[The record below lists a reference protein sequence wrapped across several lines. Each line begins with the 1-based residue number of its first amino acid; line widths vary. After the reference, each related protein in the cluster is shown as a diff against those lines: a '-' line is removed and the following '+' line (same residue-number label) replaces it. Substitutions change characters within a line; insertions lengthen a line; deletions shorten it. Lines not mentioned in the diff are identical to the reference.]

1 VNSAL
6 PLGSGDPRQLG
17 PYAILSRIGGGGMGV
32 VYLGQGRDRRLVA
45 VKVVR
50 ADRTSDPESSTRF
63 RREVRAASGVA
74 GFCTA
79 RVLDADLDA
88 PQPYYVTEYVQG
100 PTLQE
105 AVEDGGPLTGSRLEA
120 FAVGVAEA
128 LEAIHAAGVVHRDLK
143 PSNVL
148 LAREGPKVIDFGIA
162 RTVDATTLTQ
172 TGKIVGSVN
181 WLAPE
186 QLRTGKASEASDV
199 FAWGGLVTFAG
210 TGHPPFGQGAV
221 ATIAHRI
228 LHEEPDLRGLHGRL
242 LEVVRAAMDRDPSR
256 RPSPRL
262 LLESLVGGAAPDPVT
277 AATEVVQRTWMIPR
291 VPAGVAT
298 PPTASRTPPVP
309 ATPPP
314 QATPPAAGWWPDP
327 GPAPVADATVPEPP
341 APRRAARYGPD
352 PGAPAGRP
360 PDGMAPA
367 GEVPPREAGEREPER
382 GARQAYARGTVLAD
396 LLPGGL
402 LRDLALVAAF
412 AVLMMATLDSDD
424 PVSAARVTA
433 PALVGLVGA
442 ALIGRNRAA
451 SGFTLGAVGLYVLGS
466 PPSTGLRTVLGY
478 FVLLVAIGITG
489 TLAGLGRRHKT
500 IGAVVALVVGFTLL
514 QAFLNVV
521 GWDSF
526 HLPKLNLGPLDRFF

>member
-1 VNSAL
+1 VTSAF
-6 PLGSGDPRQLG
+6 PLGSADPRQLG

-32 VYLGQGRDRRLVA
+32 VYLGQARDRRLVA

-50 ADRTSDPESSTRF
+50 ADRTDDPESAARF

-105 AVEDGGPLTGSRLEA
+105 AVEDGGPLTASRLEV

-148 LAREGPKVIDFGIA
+148 LSRDGPKVIDFGIA

-186 QLRTGKASEASDV
+186 QLQTGKASEASDV

-210 TGHPPFGQGAV
+210 TGHPPFGRGMV
-221 ATIAHRI
+221 GTIAHRI

-242 LEVVRAAMDRDPSR
+242 LSAVRAAMDPDPSR
-256 RPSPRL
+256 RPSARA
-262 LLESLVGGAAPDPVT
+262 LLESLVGGMAADPVT
-277 AATEVVQRTWMIPR
+277 AATRVVQRTWMLPPVR
-291 VPAGVAT
+291 ADVAT
-298 PPTASRTPPVP
+298 RPTVP
-309 ATPPP
+309 ATPPTVSATPPTVSALPRSPAP
-314 QATPPAAGWWPDP
+314 QGTPPAAAPPRDTPPASGWWPADDQAATAP
-327 GPAPVADATVPEPP
+327 QPAAS
-341 APRRAARYGPD
+341 
-352 PGAPAGRP
+352 
-360 PDGMAPA
+360 DG
-367 GEVPPREAGEREPER
+367 ESQSER
-382 GARQAYARGTVLAD
+382 GARQPYARGTVLAD

-402 LRDLALVAAF
+402 LRDLALVAGF
-412 AVLMMATLDSDD
+412 ALLMMATLGSDD
-424 PVSAARVTA
+424 PVSAVRITA

-442 ALIGRNRAA
+442 TLIGRNRAA
-451 SGFTLGAVGLYVLGS
+451 SGFTLGAVGLYVLGT
-466 PPSTGLRTVLGY
+466 PPTTGLRTVLGY
-478 FVLLVAIGITG
+478 FVLLVAIGVTG
-489 TLAGLGRRHKT
+489 TLAALGRRHKT
-500 IGAVVALVVGFTLL
+500 IGAVVALVVGLTLL
-514 QAFLNVV
+514 QAFLTAV

-526 HLPKLNLGPLDRFF
+526 HLPRLNLGPLGRFR

>member
-1 VNSAL
+1 
-6 PLGSGDPRQLG
+6 
-17 PYAILSRIGGGGMGV
+17 MGV
-32 VYLGQGRDRRLVA
+32 VYLGQARDRRLVA

-50 ADRTSDPESSTRF
+50 ADRTADPDAAARF

-105 AVEDGGPLTGSRLEA
+105 AVEEGGPLTGTRLEA

-148 LAREGPKVIDFGIA
+148 LSREGPKVIDFGIA
-162 RTVDATTLTQ
+162 RTADATTLTQ

-210 TGHPPFGQGAV
+210 TGHPPFGHGPV
-221 ATIAHRI
+221 GTIAHRI
-228 LHEEPDLRGLHGRL
+228 LHEEPDLRGLQGRL
-242 LEVVRAAMDRDPSR
+242 LEAVRAAMDRDPSR
-256 RPSPRL
+256 RPTPRML
-262 LLESLVGGAAPDPVT
+262 LGSLVGGVADDPVT
-277 AATEVVQRTWMIPR
+277 AATEVVQRTWMLPK
-291 VPAGVAT
+291 VAAGVAT
-298 PPTASRTPPVP
+298 PPTVSVP
-309 ATPPP
+309 RAGSPGATATPPTP
-314 QATPPAAGWWPDP
+314 RTTSPAAAATPPMPPAAGR
-327 GPAPVADATVPEPP
+327 GGYQAPAPERTAVEPP
-341 APRRAARYGPD
+341 APWRAERHGAG
-352 PGAPAGRP
+352 PGAPSGRP
-360 PDGMAPA
+360 PDGMAA
-367 GEVPPREAGEREPER
+367 AAERASRQAEER
-382 GARQAYARGTVLAD
+382 GAGQAYARGTVLAD

-402 LRDLALVAAF
+402 LRDLGLVAGF
-412 AVLMMATLDSDD
+412 ALLMLATLDSDD

-433 PALVGLVGA
+433 PALVALVGA

-451 SGFTLGAVGLYVLGS
+451 SGFALGAVGLYVLGN
-466 PPSTGLRTVLGY
+466 PPTTDLRRVLGY

-489 TLAGLGRRHKT
+489 TLAAFGRRHKT
-500 IGAVVALVVGFTLL
+500 IGAVVALAVGFTVL

-526 HLPKLNLGPLDRFF
+526 HLPRFNLGPLRFL

>member
-1 VNSAL
+1 
-6 PLGSGDPRQLG
+6 
-17 PYAILSRIGGGGMGV
+17 MGV
-32 VYLGQGRDRRLVA
+32 VYLGQARDRRLVA

-148 LAREGPKVIDFGIA
+148 LSREGPKVIDFGIA

-172 TGKIVGSVN
+172 TGKVVGSVN

-221 ATIAHRI
+221 GTIAHRI

-242 LEVVRAAMDRDPSR
+242 LELVRAAMDRDPSR

-262 LLESLVGGAAPDPVT
+262 LLGSLVGGAAPDPVT

-291 VPAGVAT
+291 VPVGVAT
-298 PPTASRTPPVP
+298 PPP
-309 ATPPP
+309 A
-314 QATPPAAGWWPDP
+314 QATPPAAGWWPDA
-327 GPAPVADATVPEPP
+327 GPAPVPDATVPEPA

-352 PGAPAGRP
+352 PGAPVGRP
-360 PDGMAPA
+360 PDGMAAA
-367 GEVPPREAGEREPER
+367 GEVPPR
-382 GARQAYARGTVLAD
+382 
-396 LLPGGL
+396 
-402 LRDLALVAAF
+402 VA
-412 AVLMMATLDSDD
+412 
-424 PVSAARVTA
+424 
-433 PALVGLVGA
+433 
-442 ALIGRNRAA
+442 
-451 SGFTLGAVGLYVLGS
+451 
-466 PPSTGLRTVLGY
+466 
-478 FVLLVAIGITG
+478 
-489 TLAGLGRRHKT
+489 
-500 IGAVVALVVGFTLL
+500 GFTLL

>member
-1 VNSAL
+1 
-6 PLGSGDPRQLG
+6 
-17 PYAILSRIGGGGMGV
+17 MGV
-32 VYLGQGRDRRLVA
+32 VYLGQARDRRLVA

-148 LAREGPKVIDFGIA
+148 LSREGPKVIDFGIA
-162 RTVDATTLTQ
+162 RT
-172 TGKIVGSVN
+172 
-181 WLAPE
+181 
-186 QLRTGKASEASDV
+186 
-199 FAWGGLVTFAG
+199 
-210 TGHPPFGQGAV
+210 GHPPFGQGAV
-221 ATIAHRI
+221 GTIAHRI

-262 LLESLVGGAAPDPVT
+262 LLGSLVGGAAPDPVT

-309 ATPPP
+309 APPPP
-314 QATPPAAGWWPDP
+314 QATPPAAGWWPDA
-327 GPAPVADATVPEPP
+327 GPAPVPDATVPEPA

-352 PGAPAGRP
+352 PGA
-360 PDGMAPA
+360 
-367 GEVPPREAGEREPER
+367 
-382 GARQAYARGTVLAD
+382 
-396 LLPGGL
+396 
-402 LRDLALVAAF
+402 
-412 AVLMMATLDSDD
+412 
-424 PVSAARVTA
+424 
-433 PALVGLVGA
+433 
-442 ALIGRNRAA
+442 
-451 SGFTLGAVGLYVLGS
+451 
-466 PPSTGLRTVLGY
+466 
-478 FVLLVAIGITG
+478 
-489 TLAGLGRRHKT
+489 
-500 IGAVVALVVGFTLL
+500 
-514 QAFLNVV
+514 
-521 GWDSF
+521 
-526 HLPKLNLGPLDRFF
+526 

>member
-1 VNSAL
+1 
-6 PLGSGDPRQLG
+6 
-17 PYAILSRIGGGGMGV
+17 MGV
-32 VYLGQGRDRRLVA
+32 VYLGQARDRRLVA

-120 FAVGVAEA
+120 FAVGIAEA

-148 LAREGPKVIDFGIA
+148 LSREGPKVIDFGIA

-172 TGKIVGSVN
+172 TGKVVGSVN

-221 ATIAHRI
+221 GTIAHRI

-256 RPSPRL
+256 PRPRRRPRRRRPAGGRTPGRRQSPMQPCPSRRRRGGPRATAPIPVRR
-262 LLESLVGGAAPDPVT
+262 SGGRRTGWPPRARSRPGWPASASRGAARARRT
-277 AATEVVQRTWMIPR
+277 RAAPCWPTCCRG
-291 VPAGVAT
+291 ACCAT
-298 PPTASRTPPVP
+298 SR
-309 ATPPP
+309 
-314 QATPPAAGWWPDP
+314 WWP
-327 GPAPVADATVPEPP
+327 
-341 APRRAARYGPD
+341 
-352 PGAPAGRP
+352 
-360 PDGMAPA
+360 
-367 GEVPPREAGEREPER
+367 
-382 GARQAYARGTVLAD
+382 
-396 LLPGGL
+396 
-402 LRDLALVAAF
+402 
-412 AVLMMATLDSDD
+412 
-424 PVSAARVTA
+424 
-433 PALVGLVGA
+433 
-442 ALIGRNRAA
+442 
-451 SGFTLGAVGLYVLGS
+451 
-466 PPSTGLRTVLGY
+466 PSRC
-478 FVLLVAIGITG
+478 
-489 TLAGLGRRHKT
+489 
-500 IGAVVALVVGFTLL
+500 
-514 QAFLNVV
+514 
-521 GWDSF
+521 
-526 HLPKLNLGPLDRFF
+526 